1 MVGMERMEI
10 SRRRGQYNTLHKR
23 DSWRPSHVNKGAKV
37 KMLEVNLNLERPMI
51 FHQGIEKLLI
61 SYNRLWGEKKVSTV
75 QAALNKCFMQRN
87 QALILNL
94 SIDWNCSSRCI
105 LVLLF
110 KFFSNI
116 YFQPIIRIS
125 KCFYQI

>member
-1 MVGMERMEI
+1 MNNDTGLQVTVKEMHPKEFGEGELTDINAEVDGRERMER

-23 DSWRPSHVNKGAKV
+23 DSWRPSHVNEGAKV

-61 SYNRLWGEKKVSTV
+61 SYNRLWGEKKVSTI

-87 QALILNL
+87 QTLILNL
-94 SIDWNCSSRCI
+94 STD
-105 LVLLF
+105 
-110 KFFSNI
+110 
-116 YFQPIIRIS
+116 
-125 KCFYQI
+125 